1 MPFHHTVGI
10 DVSKARLDA
19 HRLPDGET
27 AEFDNAKA
35 GFRKLIKWSGDGVEC
50 IAYEA
55 SGPYHR
61 DLEQALLQHGLPAV
75 RVNPWQAR
83 RFAQASGRRVKTDRV
98 DARMLASMALV
109 MPLRPTQP
117 LSETQR
123 CLQDLQQ
130 AREALM
136 RDRGAVRNRLAQYRL
151 PLLRKQAK
159 ARLRQLER
167 QIKALDRELAD
178 QLGSDPDLERKA
190 RILKSIPG
198 VSSVTA
204 AGLLATVPELADLRP
219 RALASLA
226 GLAPV
231 TRQSGT
237 WQGRSFIQGG
247 RFRVRQ
253 LLFMPALAASRCNP
267 DLAAFY
273 QRLVQAG
280 KPPKLA
286 LAAVMR
292 KLLLLAAALLREDRE
307 WSPVKPPAAAC
318 QAAGGRRSGSG
329 PCWRATRPG
338 IPGRELIER

>member
-1 MPFHHTVGI
+1 MSLHHTVGI
-10 DVSKARLDA
+10 DVSKTRLDA
-19 HRLPDGET
+19 HRLPDGT
-27 AEFDNAKA
+27 AAEFDNTTA
-35 GFRKLIKWSGDGVEC
+35 GFRRLIAWSGEDVEC
-50 IAYEA
+50 VAYEA

-61 DLEQALLQHGLPAV
+61 DLEEALLQHGLPAA

-83 RFAQASGRRVKTDRV
+83 RFAQASGRRVKTDSV
-98 DARMLASMALV
+98 DAAMLASMAAV
-109 MPLRPTQP
+109 MPLRPTPP
-117 LSETQR
+117 LSDTQR
-123 CLQDLQQ
+123 SLQDLQL
-130 AREALM
+130 AREALA
-136 RDRGAVRNRLAQYRL
+136 RDRGAVRNRLAQCRL

-159 ARLRQLER
+159 ARLRQIER

-178 QLGSDPDLERKA
+178 QLGGDPDLERKA
-190 RILKSIPG
+190 RILESIPG

-204 AGLLATVPELADLRP
+204 AGLLATLPEMADVQP

-231 TRQSGT
+231 TRQSGA

-247 RFRVRQ
+247 RFRVRR
-253 LLFMPALAASRCNP
+253 LLYMPALAASRCNP

-280 KPPKLA
+280 KPPKVA

-307 WSPVKPPAAAC
+307 WSPVSPCAAA
-318 QAAGGRRSGSG
+318 
-329 PCWRATRPG
+329 
-338 IPGRELIER
+338 